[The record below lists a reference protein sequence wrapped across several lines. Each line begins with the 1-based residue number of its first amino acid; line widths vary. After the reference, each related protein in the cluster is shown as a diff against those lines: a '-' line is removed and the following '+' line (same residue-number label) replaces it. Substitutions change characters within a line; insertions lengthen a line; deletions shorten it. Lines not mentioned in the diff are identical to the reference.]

1 VLLAFARRRL
11 FAVLVLTIRDE
22 LVTKIEATVDPVAR
36 IAAFESTT

>member
-22 LVTKIEATVDPVAR
+22 LITGSGPLAWLGSLIAR
-36 IAAFESTT
+36 SRTRE